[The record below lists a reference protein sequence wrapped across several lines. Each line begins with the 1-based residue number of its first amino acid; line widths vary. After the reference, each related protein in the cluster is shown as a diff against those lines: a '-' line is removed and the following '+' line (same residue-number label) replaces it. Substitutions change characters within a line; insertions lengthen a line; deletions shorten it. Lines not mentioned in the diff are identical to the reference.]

1 METVFATAE
10 ELDDCIEGA
19 VIESIEAGVNGLHIV
34 LVDGRILMFPD
45 AELVAIYRPNNK
57 TLQ

>member
-1 METVFATAE
+1 METVFADLE
-10 ELDDCIEGA
+10 EVDDALEGA
-19 VIESIEAGVNGLHIV
+19 VIESLEAGVNGLHIN

-45 AELVAIYRPNNK
+45 AVIVAVVKPNK